1 LKSEIGA
8 CEPPLKSGA
17 RRVRIRLGWL
27 ALSAK
32 LSGSNSPGKSDGMTG
47 QDSSDWLGLSGRVCV
62 VTGGGG
68 GIGRATAVSLAGAGA
83 HVAAIDLDER
93 GLEATGAELRKSG
106 SEHVVTRCDTTSADS
121 VTAASER
128 IEKSLGP
135 CSVLVNTAAV
145 LRPGGL
151 DTLSLAE
158 WNAVLAVNLTGYFLC
173 AQSFGRQ
180 MRKLGRGS
188 LVHIASIAGSHAQ
201 GQSGAYSVS
210 KAGVIMLSRQLA
222 NEWGPH
228 GIRSNVVSPGLVVTP
243 MSQSFYDTP
252 GVTERRTAVVPARR
266 IGMPQ
271 DMADAILYLA
281 SDRASY
287 VNGDEIIVDGGFVN
301 MLMNLVPRP
310 GF

>member
-1 LKSEIGA
+1 
-8 CEPPLKSGA
+8 
-17 RRVRIRLGWL
+17 
-27 ALSAK
+27 
-32 LSGSNSPGKSDGMTG
+32 MTG

-68 GIGRATAVSLAGAGA
+68 GIGRATAVCFAKAGAR
-83 HVAAIDLDER
+83 VAAIDRDQR
-93 GLEATGAELRKSG
+93 GLEATLAELRKLG
-106 SEHVVTRCDTTSADS
+106 DGHLIVGCDTTSAES
-121 VTAASER
+121 VTSASET

-135 CSVLVNTAAV
+135 CSVLVNTAAI
-145 LRPGGL
+145 LRPGAL

-158 WNAVLAVNLTGYFLC
+158 WSSVLAVNLTGYFLC

-180 MRKLGRGS
+180 MRTLGRGS
-188 LVHIASIAGSHAQ
+188 LVHVASIAGSNAQ

-228 GIRSNVVSPGLVVTP
+228 GIRSNVVSPGMVITP
-243 MSQSFYDTP
+243 MSQAFYDTP
-252 GVTERRTAVVPARR
+252 GVTERRSAVVPMRR
-266 IGMPQ
+266 VGMPQ
-271 DMADAILYLA
+271 DMADAILFLA

-287 VNGDEIIVDGGFVN
+287 VNGDEIMVDGGYAN

-310 GF
+310 GFE